1 MYKNII
7 RKKVLDLRHNLKK
20 EEKKRLDRIIYESVI
35 ENDLYINANKI
46 FIYVSYNN
54 EVDTIDI
61 IKNSIDNNKSV
72 YVPKINIEDKT
83 MKSVEIHSL
92 NELSVN
98 KYGILEPNVVDKNN
112 TEEKFDI
119 IIMPGIAFDSD
130 GNRIGYGGGYY
141 DKYISNLNYDV
152 VKVALAYNFQM
163 VNCIKAEEHD
173 IKVNYIFTDKEM
185 IYIEN
190 TI

>member
-98 KYGILEPNVVDKNN
+98 KYGILEPNIVDKNN
-112 TEEKFDI
+112 TEEKFAI
-119 IIMPGIAFDSD
+119 SFIKNNFTIEIF
-130 GNRIGYGGGYY
+130 IH
-141 DKYISNLNYDV
+141 ISNFFSFPTEE
-152 VKVALAYNFQM
+152 LAKEFLTNFKDLFEQA
-163 VNCIKAEEHD
+163 K
-173 IKVNYIFTDKEM
+173 YL
-185 IYIEN
+185 IY
-190 TI
+190 

>member
-7 RKKVLDLRHNLKK
+7 RKEVLDLRHNLKK

-112 TEEKFDI
+112 IEEKFDI

-130 GNRIGYGGGYY
+130 GNRIGYGGGY
-141 DKYISNLNYDV
+141 
-152 VKVALAYNFQM
+152 
-163 VNCIKAEEHD
+163 
-173 IKVNYIFTDKEM
+173 
-185 IYIEN
+185 
-190 TI
+190 